1 MSDYVRTKAVL
12 YPITEQQ
19 ADTIHEILLPYDTT
33 PWHIEGLD
41 DGKKINYYLSYELD
55 STYGEDSGDF
65 GFSRYLTADEYNEFL
80 PDFREMLQRADIP
93 IRLELLKYVDWCYY
107 NCCEAED
114 YYVNFKQDD
123 IIAMKKKVEEK
134 YETACSKENS

>member
-19 ADTIHEILLPYDTT
+19 ADVINDILPPYDTT

-55 STYGEDSGDF
+55 STYGDESGDF
-65 GFSRYLTADEYNEFL
+65 GFSRYLTLDESDEFS
-80 PDFREMLQRADIP
+80 PDFREMLQKADIP
-93 IRLELLKYVDWCYY
+93 MRSELLKYVDWSYY
-107 NCCEAED
+107 NCCESED
-114 YYVNFKQDD
+114 YYVNFGQVD

-134 YETACSKENS
+134 YARVNSKENS

>member
-1 MSDYVRTKAVL
+1 MSDYLRTKAVL
-12 YPITEQQ
+12 YPITEEQ
-19 ADTIHEILLPYDTT
+19 ADKIDKILPPYDTT

-65 GFSRYLTADEYNEFL
+65 GFSRKLTEKEVEVFNPEFMSIFFKYNI
-80 PDFREMLQRADIP
+80 DQKDRIVYSSD
-93 IRLELLKYVDWCYY
+93 LLKYVDWCYY

-134 YETACSKENS
+134 YK